1 MSELAQRH
9 ALVAR
14 PDFLAAIRS
23 AVRERIPFAVGRN
36 RDARHWMAYPLAL
49 QAGET
54 GLRLK
59 AFETALK
66 FHCLKQN
73 GIFPTETDFILHFND
88 AFVRDLRQLDF
99 YGLKAVGTEA
109 AMLAAY
115 RIPAQLVDWQQL
127 HPDRSLVSRPDNC
140 YLPSFAG
147 QRLLLVSPIAN
158 LLAERANQSTFEAVW
173 AKIGKTWFHPA
184 QVTPLEI
191 PFAMALATR
200 QRFPTVLDLL
210 DDTMARIAAERFDVA
225 LVGAS
230 GLGIPIAA
238 RIKSMGKVAISIGSD
253 LQILFGVRGR
263 RWRERESWR
272 QRFFTDAWID
282 VPPAYCFPEKDEM
295 VEGGA
300 YW

>member
-1 MSELAQRH
+1 LQRI
-9 ALVAR
+9 A
-14 PDFLAAIRS
+14 
-23 AVRERIPFAVGRN
+23 
-36 RDARHWMAYPLAL
+36 
-49 QAGET
+49 
-54 GLRLK
+54 GLRISEV
-59 AFETALK
+59 F
-66 FHCLKQN
+66 
-73 GIFPTETDFILHFND
+73 GLHVD
-88 AFVRDLRQLDF
+88 DVVDLGDGGLLFVRRQGGKSFWIRDDDGHPLQVTEKET
-99 YGLKAVGTEA
+99 LKTSASRRVIA
-109 AMLAAY
+109 
-115 RIPAQLVDWQQL
+115 IPAQLVDWQQL

-140 YLPSFAG
+140 DLPSFAG

>member
-23 AVRERIPFAVGRN
+23 AVCESIPFAVGRN

-49 QAGET
+49 QAGES

-59 AFETALK
+59 AYETALK

-73 GIFPTETDFILHFND
+73 GIFPTDTDFILRFNE
-88 AFVRDLRQLDF
+88 AFVQDLRQLDF

-115 RIPAQLVDWQQL
+115 

-158 LLAERANQSTFEAVW
+158 LLAERANQKTFEAVW
-173 AKIGKTWFHPA
+173 AKIGKAWFHPA
-184 QVTPLEI
+184 DVVPVEI
-191 PFAMALATR
+191 PFAMAPATR
-200 QRFPTVLDLL
+200 HRFPSVLDLL
-210 DDTMARIAAERFDVA
+210 DESMARIQAASFDVA

-238 RIKSMGKVAISIGSD
+238 RIKAMGKVAISIGGD

-263 RWRERESWR
+263 RWRERETWR
-272 QRFFTDAWID
+272 QRYFTDAWID
-282 VPPAYCFPEKDEM
+282 VPPAYSFPEKDEM